1 MVLLI
6 AESVAV
12 LEIVVA
18 WVAAVVED
26 FVPAAAVPAAVP
38 AVVVAAGEQFFEDI
52 QLSELQL
59 F

>member
-1 MVLLI
+1 LVLLI

-26 FVPAAAVPAAVP
+26 FVPAAAVPA
-38 AVVVAAGEQFFEDI
+38 VVVAAGEQFFEDI